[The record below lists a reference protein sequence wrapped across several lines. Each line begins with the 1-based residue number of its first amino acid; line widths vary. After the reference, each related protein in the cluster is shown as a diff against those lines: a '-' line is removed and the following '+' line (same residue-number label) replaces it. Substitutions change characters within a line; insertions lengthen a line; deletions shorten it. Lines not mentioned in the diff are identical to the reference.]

1 MHRKINPEYFKIV
14 VAAIIWGSS
23 GAFVKYLDL
32 PSQVLSFIRLSVP
45 TLVLGIYFII
55 RKEPLFRNNV
65 RLLLIASVINA
76 VRLFFFFIGF
86 LNAPIGNAVIMLY
99 SWPVFAAIFSNLFL
113 KESLPRLNKVLLAV
127 AMLGIVLIYS
137 GKPIDLNNQVFLG
150 MSAMLLSAAL
160 YSTTVIIFK
169 KESVRYSK
177 LQIVFFQNLVGA
189 FLFLPFFLL
198 DMDALTLHK
207 SWVASG
213 YAFLI
218 GIVGFGLF
226 FSSLRKVKASTASFL
241 AYIEV
246 ISAILFGVLLF
257 SETLTWNVIVGGVL
271 IIGSS
276 VILKK

>member
-1 MHRKINPEYFKIV
+1 
-14 VAAIIWGSS
+14 
-23 GAFVKYLDL
+23 
-32 PSQVLSFIRLSVP
+32 
-45 TLVLGIYFII
+45 
-55 RKEPLFRNNV
+55 
-65 RLLLIASVINA
+65 
-76 VRLFFFFIGF
+76 
-86 LNAPIGNAVIMLY
+86 MLY

-113 KESLPRLNKVLLAV
+113 KEPLPRLNKILLAV

-137 GKPIDLNNQVFLG
+137 GKRIDLNNQVFLG

-169 KESVRYSK
+169 KESVRYTK

-198 DMDALTLHK
+198 DLDALTLHK

-226 FSSLRKVKASTASFL
+226 FSSLQKVKASTASFL

>member
-1 MHRKINPEYFKIV
+1 MPGKINPEYFKIV

-23 GAFVKYLDL
+23 GAFVKYLNL
-32 PSQVLSFIRLSVP
+32 PSPVLSFYRLGIP
-45 TLVLGIYFII
+45 TLVLGIYFVI

-113 KESLPRLNKVLLAV
+113 KESLPRLNKILLAV

-137 GKPIDLNNQVFLG
+137 GKRIDLNNQVFLG

-169 KESVRYSK
+169 KESVRYTK

-198 DMDALTLHK
+198 DLDALTLHK

-246 ISAILFGVLLF
+246 ISAILFGVFLF
-257 SETLTWNVIVGGVL
+257 SETLTWNVIVGGML

-276 VILKK
+276 IILKK

>member
-1 MHRKINPEYFKIV
+1 MLKRFNPEYFKIV

-76 VRLFFFFIGF
+76 IRLFFFFIGF

-113 KESLPRLNKVLLAV
+113 KEPLPRLNKILLAV

-137 GKPIDLNNQVFLG
+137 GKRIDLNNQVFLG

-169 KESVRYSK
+169 KESVRYTK

-198 DMDALTLHK
+198 DLDALTLHK

-226 FSSLRKVKASTASFL
+226 FSSLQKVKASTASFL

-257 SETLTWNVIVGGVL
+257 SETLTWNVIVGGFL